1 MAKDNAHIK
10 KMNQALIISSIME
23 HGEISRAELAKV
35 TGLNKSTITVQT
47 GELLEQTLLLEET
60 QEHYLLGRR
69 PISLS
74 INPEAGYALGIDLD
88 RNHAAFMITDLLG
101 KPIHTETVG
110 LASMDYHDIVRLL
123 TQYIR
128 HYQEEYDQASHGL
141 IGVAIGIHGLV
152 DHQDQVTFAQ
162 PPIDKGRHLQQD
174 LQSQT
179 SLRIHLKNN
188 ANLCA
193 FAESVYGHPRSN
205 HLLSIHL
212 GSGIGLGLRVNTETL
227 TGYHGFAGEIGHM
240 IIQPEGRPCSCGNKG
255 CWEQYA
261 SEGSFMEQ
269 LSSAKHKSDI
279 SYEDIKR
286 WMQESDPVTC
296 HLMEQ
301 YYDDIAIGLNN
312 VINLCNPEITILNS
326 ELLRLHSNAAQDLRT
341 RLRST
346 ISNPHVL
353 LISGLGNQACVMGAC
368 AYVIQQFWGTPRLDF
383 TAVRK

>member
-47 GELLEQTLLLEET
+47 GELLEQTLLLET
-60 QEHYLLGRR
+60 THEHTLLGRR

-74 INPEAGYALGIDLD
+74 INPDAGYALGIDLD
-88 RNHAAFMITDLLG
+88 RNHASFMVTDLLG
-101 KPIHTETVG
+101 QPIHTEKVA
-110 LASMDYHDIVRLL
+110 LAAMDYHDIVRLL

-128 HYQEEYDQASHGL
+128 HFQAEYDQASHGL

-152 DHQDQVTFAQ
+152 DHQDQVKFAQ
-162 PPIDKGRHLQQD
+162 PPIDQGHHLQQD

-179 SLRIHLKNN
+179 GLRIHLKNN

-240 IIQPEGRPCSCGNKG
+240 IIQPEGRACSCGNKG

-261 SEGSFMEQ
+261 SEGSFIEQ
-269 LSSAKHKSDI
+269 LSAAKHKSDI
-279 SYEDIKR
+279 SYEDIKG
-286 WMQESDPVTC
+286 WMQEADPVTC
-296 HLMEQ
+296 RQIDQ

-312 VINLCNPEITILNS
+312 VINLFNPEITILNS
-326 ELLRLHSNAAQDLRT
+326 ELLRLHSDAALNLRS

-346 ISNPHVL
+346 ISNPHEL
-353 LISGLGNQACVMGAC
+353 LISELGNKACVMGAC
-368 AYVIQQFWGTPRLDF
+368 TYVIQQFWGTPRLDF
-383 TAVRK
+383 TAVRA